1 MLPFAIVSALDITP
15 EEVRNAVVKALGQE
29 PEITI
34 ECTGAQSCLESGI
47 LTTRPGGVMVLVG
60 LGEPATEIPII
71 EAALR
76 EIDIRGVYPIALNL
90 VASGRIDLSGLTRAH
105 YELEDVHKA
114 FERAQKGDV
123 IKVFIKCHKEVDGF

>member
-1 MLPFAIVSALDITP
+1 MTP

-34 ECTGAQSCLESGI
+34 ECTGAQPCLESGI

-76 EIDIRGVYPIALNL
+76 EIDIRGVFRYANCYPIALNL

-123 IKVFIKCHKEVDGF
+123 IKVFIKCHKEVAGF

>member
-1 MLPFAIVSALDITP
+1 MTP

-76 EIDIRGVYPIALNL
+76 EIDIRGVFRYANCYPIALNL

-123 IKVFIKCHKEVDGF
+123 IKVFIKCHKEVAGF